1 MSDRQS
7 TICPDNL
14 YLQARDIHLQLKD
27 VYLQPEDIHLYPK
40 DRLIHEAIR
49 KSCLHR
55 TDRLSVINILHSI
68 LHAPDGPCLLTVLR
82 HKLEPVVTR
91 IFTRSISFH
100 APCVR
105 RMPISGE
112 QDVHPGD
119 TSGLRIPLMALPVQ
133 DPMVSIL
140 LKVIKGN
147 NAEMISQKR
156 HITFGNRHV
165 QALARFVVERT

>member
-55 TDRLSVINILHSI
+55 TDRLSVINILQHSSRT
-68 LHAPDGPCLLTVLR
+68 GW
-82 HKLEPVVTR
+82 
-91 IFTRSISFH
+91 S
-100 APCVR
+100 
-105 RMPISGE
+105 
-112 QDVHPGD
+112 
-119 TSGLRIPLMALPVQ
+119 
-133 DPMVSIL
+133 VSSDCSE
-140 LKVIKGN
+140 
-147 NAEMISQKR
+147 AQ
-156 HITFGNRHV
+156 T
-165 QALARFVVERT
+165 